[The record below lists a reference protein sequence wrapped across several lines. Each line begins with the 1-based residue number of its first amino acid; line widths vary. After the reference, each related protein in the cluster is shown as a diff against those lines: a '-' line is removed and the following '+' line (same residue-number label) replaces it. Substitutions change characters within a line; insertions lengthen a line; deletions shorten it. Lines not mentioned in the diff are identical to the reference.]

1 MQLAVEETGDVH
13 IVRVQE
19 QKLTYPT
26 LSGFLAEVRRLV
38 EGGARKLLLELSAVS
53 YADSASIGCLMDIR
67 RLLQEQDG
75 VLMICRLQPRVET
88 LISMTGV
95 NKIIEIHREED
106 SALKAMA
113 GVRAGKGDA

>member
-1 MQLAVEETGDVH
+1 MQLAVDSSGDVH
-13 IVRVQE
+13 ILRVRE
-19 QKLTYPT
+19 AKLTYPT
-26 LSGFLAEVRRLV
+26 LSAFLAEVRKLV
-38 EGGARKLLLELSAVS
+38 EGGARKLLLDLAAVS

-75 VLMICRLQPRVET
+75 VLKICGLQPRVET

-106 SALKAMA
+106 AA
-113 GVRAGKGDA
+113 VRSFAVSQGKTDA